1 MVIDI
6 EYELDSIDNN
16 LKDILEKEYKC
27 ENCSENIIV
36 NNMERNFTGEYV
48 LDENYSYQEYFLKVE
63 VECKKCKN
71 IEIVNY
77 LM

>member
-1 MVIDI
+1 MDI
-6 EYELDSIDNN
+6 NVEQKLDSMDEN
-16 LKDILEKEYKC
+16 LKDILEKEFKC
-27 ENCSENIIV
+27 EKCSENIIV

-48 LDENYSYQEYFLKVE
+48 STKNYSYQEYVLEVE
-63 VECKKCKN
+63 IECKKCKN